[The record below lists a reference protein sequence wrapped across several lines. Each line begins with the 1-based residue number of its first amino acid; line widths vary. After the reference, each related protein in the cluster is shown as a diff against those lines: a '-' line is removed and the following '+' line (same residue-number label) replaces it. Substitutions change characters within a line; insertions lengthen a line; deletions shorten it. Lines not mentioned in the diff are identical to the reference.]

1 MTVPNT
7 GINRIDSLLLNQTW
21 TGSVSQG
28 ATVNYAFGEPSAGA
42 RALQVETNLSQID
55 PLFAAAITSAMNVWS
70 SYALINFNRVLTNAP
85 LLIARTDT
93 GLGAGNAGVTYL
105 DEGVSRLYEVE
116 VIIGEEYGAA
126 SEVVR
131 GNYGY
136 FTILHELGHV
146 LGLDHPFESDV
157 RLPTAEDT
165 WDATIMSYTEGT
177 FANLD
182 NLPTTPML
190 YDIAAM
196 QYLYG
201 ANRTTFAG
209 NDRHTLIDG
218 QLPSTLW
225 DGGGNDTL
233 DANASAVPVVLNL
246 SEGLSAV
253 NRLGSTDLWLAF
265 GSNIENAFGGSGND
279 SLTGNALGNILNS
292 GAGNDIISGL
302 EGSDTLQGNQGND
315 NIGGGLGNDFIRG
328 GQGADTIRG
337 GQGSDTIYGDRG
349 VDLLTG
355 AAGNDLFVFD
365 FPEAVNNVITDFTRG
380 EDRLQFT
387 TSLFANTDA
396 VLAASRTSGADTIIT
411 FFSGGSI
418 TLQSISSPLTSSD
431 ILIG

>member
-1 MTVPNT
+1 MTITNT
-7 GINRIDSLLLNQTW
+7 GINRIDSLLLNQSW
-21 TGSVSQG
+21 TGGVSQG
-28 ATVNYAFGEPSAGA
+28 ATINYTFGEPSTGA

-55 PLFAAAITSAMNVWS
+55 PQFAAAVTSAMNVWS
-70 SYALINFNRVLTNAP
+70 SYALVNFNRVFTDAP
-85 LLIARTDT
+85 LLIGRTDT

-105 DEGVSRLYEVE
+105 DDAVTRLTEVE
-116 VIIGEEYGAA
+116 IIIGEQYGAT
-126 SEVVR
+126 SETVR
-131 GNYGY
+131 GQYGY
-136 FTILHELGHV
+136 FTILHELGHA
-146 LGLDHPFESDV
+146 LGLDHPFEGDLK
-157 RLPTAEDT
+157 LPTAEDT

-182 NLPTTPML
+182 NLPVTPML

-209 NDRHTLIDG
+209 NDRHVLSDG
-218 QLPSTLW
+218 KLPSTLW

-233 DANASAVPVVLNL
+233 DASASAVPVVLNL
-246 SEGLSAV
+246 GEGLSAV

-265 GSNIENAFGGSGND
+265 GSNIENALGGTGSD
-279 SLTGNALGNILNS
+279 LLTGNTLSNVMNA
-292 GAGNDIISGL
+292 GAGNDTVSGL

-315 NIGGGLGNDFIRG
+315 NIGGGLGNDLIRG

-349 VDLLTG
+349 VDVLSGL
-355 AAGNDLFVFD
+355 AGNDLFVFD

-387 TSLFANTDA
+387 TNLFANTDA
-396 VLAASRTSGADTIIT
+396 VLAASRISGADTIIT
-411 FFSGGSI
+411 FFSGGSM
-418 TLQSISSPLTSSD
+418 TLQSVSTPLSSSD